1 VEVSGNGKG
10 TVSAI
15 GIANCGG
22 EPLPRYSEIQTC
34 LLIEPEDGELFDG
47 GVYNACEDSYS
58 GYNQNKPA
66 EARGLNGSLIA
77 SVSTQ
82 YEGETA
88 YYGWAWFWMPGGH
101 KGVAHP
107 NGRKGPG
114 GAVRPNSTRS
124 PNGPK
129 SLMGSFRLFRP
140 RTERRTVFRT
150 CPRHHRALN
159 TTGVTLVV
167 IGLAIGGCG
176 GPTASTRSFGGRVSD
191 GTRRFNLTNP
201 LRRHPAGVVVASDS
215 LPDGVATFFGRMYR
229 SSGRA
234 YFILATEVEE
244 ATTHGL
250 VAVSGGTR
258 SLGAREYQTAALTI
272 KHGCLAGH
280 QFGLV

>member
-1 VEVSGNGKG
+1 
-10 TVSAI
+10 
-15 GIANCGG
+15 
-22 EPLPRYSEIQTC
+22 
-34 LLIEPEDGELFDG
+34 
-47 GVYNACEDSYS
+47 
-58 GYNQNKPA
+58 
-66 EARGLNGSLIA
+66 
-77 SVSTQ
+77 
-82 YEGETA
+82 
-88 YYGWAWFWMPGGH
+88 
-101 KGVAHP
+101 
-107 NGRKGPG
+107 
-114 GAVRPNSTRS
+114 
-124 PNGPK
+124 
-129 SLMGSFRLFRP
+129 
-140 RTERRTVFRT
+140 
-150 CPRHHRALN
+150 
-159 TTGVTLVV
+159 VV

-280 QFGLV
+280 QFGLVYGVIRNPYDIVVAKTLGASIELRKKVLPTRLLNGTLVYASVGSGAVYVVIRAPDGRVLAKERYTGYESTGCT